1 MINLNLSRC
10 FSDAWLELYDISG
23 FTHQDTVIYFVT
35 REITNPICYS
45 EHGRFLEISCN
56 HQSNKNICS
65 MIQWNLTAVAV
76 YQIPCSMSSAFLRPL
91 RSGQHARHYAA
102 AGQSGLTRPIRNRPQ
117 KSLQVSIKE
126 QMSKEMPKDL
136 GILPGKSSLDRNRF
150 VIWGT

>member
-1 MINLNLSRC
+1 MFFWCVIGVVS
-10 FSDAWLELYDISG
+10 Y
-23 FTHQDTVIYFVT
+23 FTHQDTVISFVT

-56 HQSNKNICS
+56 HQSNKNIGS
-65 MIQWNLTAVAV
+65 MIQWKLTAVAV
-76 YQIPCSMSSAFLRPL
+76 YQTPCSMSSVLLRPL
-91 RSGQHARHYAA
+91 RSGQHDRHYPT
-102 AGQSGLTRPIRNRPQ
+102 AGQSGFMRPIRNRPQ
-117 KSLQVSIKE
+117 KSVQVSIKE